1 VPCEKLVSPTLN
13 AMLLLFGVGET
24 NCLQIM
30 LLRARQDTGD
40 EGEVGGAV
48 THDGLMSSIY
58 SCELECK
65 VG

>member
-1 VPCEKLVSPTLN
+1 
-13 AMLLLFGVGET
+13 MLLLFGVGET